1 MEAFAMY
8 IYLVRHGE
16 TDWNN
21 KFLFQGQTD
30 IPLNKTGLMQ
40 ARAIAREFKN
50 RKIGAVISSDLK
62 RAYQTAVEI
71 RKASGLKAKI
81 HKMKTFRE
89 RNYGNLEGTTY
100 DRYHS
105 QRKGYTGERDK
116 EFFARL
122 NKAFMQVV
130 KKYKGT
136 DIVIVAHGGV
146 VRQIV
151 SFVIGLKDY
160 KRLRIYNASLSEV
173 FYDQKRDAFFLLLLN
188 SVSHLPRKERNKILY
203 HIKGV

>member
-1 MEAFAMY
+1 MY

-30 IPLNKTGLMQ
+30 IPLNKTGLTQ
-40 ARAIAREFKN
+40 ARSIAKEFKH
-50 RKIGAVISSDLK
+50 RTIDAIISSDLE
-62 RAYQTAVEI
+62 RAYQTAYEI
-71 RKASGLKAKI
+71 KKLSGLKKKI
-81 HKMKTFRE
+81 DTMKNLRE
-89 RNYGNLEGTTY
+89 RDYGNLEGTTY

-105 QRKGYTGERDK
+105 QNKGFTGEKDP
-116 EFFARL
+116 EFFKRI
-122 NKAFMQVV
+122 NTAFKQIV
-130 KKYKGT
+130 KKYKGK
-136 DIVIVAHGGV
+136 DVVVVSHGGV

-151 SFVIGLKDY
+151 SYVLGLKDY

-173 FYDQKRDAFFLLLLN
+173 FYDSKRDAFFLLLLN
-188 SVSHLPRKERNKILY
+188 SVYHLPIKERNKILY

>member
-1 MEAFAMY
+1 MY
-8 IYLVRHGE
+8 IYLIRHGE

-40 ARAIAREFKN
+40 ARAIAKEFKH
-50 RKIGAVISSDLK
+50 RQIDAIISSDLK
-62 RAYQTAVEI
+62 RAYQTAYEI
-71 RKASGLKAKI
+71 KKVSGLKGKI
-81 HKMKTFRE
+81 HTMKSLRE
-89 RNYGNLEGTTY
+89 RDYGNLEGTTY

-105 QRKGYTGERDK
+105 QKKGFTGEKDP

-122 NKAFMQVV
+122 NRAFAQIV
-130 KKYKGT
+130 KKYRGK
-136 DIVIVAHGGV
+136 DVAVVAHGGV

-151 SFVIGLKDY
+151 AHVIGLKDY

-173 FYDQKRDAFFLLLLN
+173 FYDSKRDAFFLLLLN
-188 SVSHLPRKERNKILY
+188 SVSHLPAKERNKILY

>member
-1 MEAFAMY
+1 MY

-40 ARAIAREFKN
+40 ARAIAKEFKM
-50 RKIGAVISSDLK
+50 RKIGAIISSDLK
-62 RAYQTAVEI
+62 RAYQTAMEI
-71 RKASGLKAKI
+71 KKASGLKGRI
-81 HKMKTFRE
+81 HQMKSLRE
-89 RNYGNLEGTTY
+89 RDYGNLEGTTY

-105 QRKGYTGERDK
+105 QKKGFTGEKDR

-122 NKAFMQVV
+122 DKAFMQVV
-130 KKYKGT
+130 KKYKGK

-188 SVSHLPRKERNKILY
+188 SVSHLPAKERNKILY